1 MAITERNSMPGIL
14 IAGCGK
20 LGGAIASS
28 LKGSAQVYGLRRNP
42 DKVPEG
48 INAIGA
54 DLTWPESLTG
64 KLPENLDSVIYCLT
78 PSSYDE
84 QGYRDAYVN
93 GLSNLLAALGDR
105 KLKRLFFISSTSV
118 YAQDDDSWVD
128 ETSAASPARLTG
140 QQILAGE
147 QTALESGHPATI
159 IRFSGIYGPSRR
171 RFLEEVIEGRMNPVK
186 PAPFSNRIHE
196 EDAAAAVSYL
206 NGLAFADKPL
216 DTCYVASD
224 CEPVR
229 LDDVVD
235 WVRQQ
240 VPCAEPV
247 ADARKGGRAG
257 SKRCNNHRL
266 LQTGFTFRYPDYRAG
281 YRAMIDESQAL
292 KRTKTA

>member
-1 MAITERNSMPGIL
+1 MAIAERNSMPGIL

-20 LGGAIASS
+20 LGGAIADM
-28 LKGSAQVYGLRRNP
+28 LKESAQVYGLRRNP

-48 INAIGA
+48 VEGIGA
-54 DLTWPESLTG
+54 DLTRPETLAGT
-64 KLPENLDSVIYCLT
+64 LPDNLDTVIYCLT

-93 GLSNLLAALGDR
+93 GLANLLEALGSQQ
-105 KLKRLFFISSTSV
+105 LKRLFFISSTSV
-118 YAQDDDSWVD
+118 YGQNDDSLVD
-128 ETSAASPARLTG
+128 ETSPAAPSRVTG

-147 QTALESGHPATI
+147 QTALDSGHPATLV
-159 IRFSGIYGPSRR
+159 RFSGIYGPSRR
-171 RFLEEVIEGRMNPVK
+171 RFLEEVVEGRMDPER

-196 EDAAAAVSYL
+196 EDAAAAVAYL
-206 NGLAFADKPL
+206 NGLALSGKPL

-224 CEPVR
+224 CEPIR
-229 LDDVVD
+229 LDEVVD

-257 SKRCNNHRL
+257 SKRCDNQRL
-266 LQTGFTFRYPDYRAG
+266 LKTGFTFRYPDFKAG
-281 YRAMIDESQAL
+281 YREMIENG
-292 KRTKTA
+292 

>member
-1 MAITERNSMPGIL
+1 MAIADRNSMPGIL

-20 LGGAIASS
+20 LGGAIASM
-28 LKGSAQVYGLRRNP
+28 LTESAHVYGLRRNP
-42 DKVPEG
+42 AKVPEG
-48 INAIGA
+48 VTGIGA
-54 DLTWPESLTG
+54 DLTRPETLTG
-64 KLPENLDSVIYCLT
+64 KLPDNLETVIYCLT

-93 GLSNLLAALGDR
+93 GLKNLLEAIGNQP
-105 KLKRLFFISSTSV
+105 LKRLFFISSTSV
-118 YAQDDDSWVD
+118 YAQNDDSLVD
-128 ETSAASPARLTG
+128 ETSPASPSRVTG

-147 QTALESGHPATI
+147 QTALNSGHPATV
-159 IRFSGIYGPSRR
+159 IRFSGIYGPSRG
-171 RFLEEVIEGRMNPVK
+171 RFLEEVIEGRMNPTK

-196 EDAAAAVSYL
+196 DDAAAAVVFL
-206 NGLAFADKPL
+206 NQLALSGKSL

-229 LDDVVD
+229 LDEVVD

-257 SKRCNNHRL
+257 SKRCNNQRL
-266 LQTGFTFRYPDYRAG
+266 LQTGFTFRYPDFRAG
-281 YRAMIDESQAL
+281 YRDMIDNA
-292 KRTKTA
+292 